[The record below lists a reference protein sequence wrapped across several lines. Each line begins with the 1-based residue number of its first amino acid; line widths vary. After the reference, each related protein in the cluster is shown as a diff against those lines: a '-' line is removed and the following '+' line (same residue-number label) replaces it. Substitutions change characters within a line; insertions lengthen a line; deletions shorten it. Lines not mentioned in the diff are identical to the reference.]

1 MNHAVLGVGM
11 SSKATR
17 GEVRGVIEEVI
28 RRADVSIE
36 EVSFVATRMR
46 FADDERLKVGPP
58 VIGVEDAALLE
69 GFPAPDRIGFAAR
82 VAEGCALLGAGTGSQ
97 LVVEP
102 IRSAHSTVA
111 LAVAGLDGERS

>member
-36 EVSFVATRMR
+36 EVRFLATRMR
-46 FADDERLKVGPP
+46 FMDDERLKVGPP
-58 VIGVEDAALLE
+58 VIGVEDAALL
-69 GFPAPDRIGFAAR
+69 GRFPAPDRIGFAAR
-82 VAEGCALLGAGTGSQ
+82 VAEGCALLGAGSASE
-97 LVVEP
+97 LVVGP
-102 IRSAHSTVA
+102 IRSAHATAA
-111 LAVAGLDGERS
+111 LAIGGLDGDCS